1 MGKTT
6 NITPVMAHGENLKE
20 VSARFKRWRETR
32 VRGQH
37 LPRQLWVE
45 AVELAHKHGVEAV
58 AGTLRVDVERLK
70 ARLEPA
76 GDGVQGR
83 KGDTQFVEMRVA
95 PMTPS
100 APRCDC
106 AVEVQNARGARMR
119 VELNGDGLASL
130 AGLCSAIWSAT

>member
-6 NITPVMAHGENLKE
+6 EIAPVMAHGESLE
-20 VSARFKRWRETR
+20 DVLARFKRWRKTR

-37 LPRQLWVE
+37 IPRHLWAE
-45 AVELAHKHGVEAV
+45 AVELANKHGVEAV
-58 AGTLRVDVERLK
+58 AGTLRVDVDRLK

-76 GDGVQGR
+76 GDGVQDR
-83 KGDTQFVEMRVA
+83 KGNTQFVEMLVA

-106 AVEVQNARGARMR
+106 VVEMHNARGARMR
-119 VELNGDGLASL
+119 VELNAHGLASL
-130 AGLCSAIWSAT
+130 VGLCSAFWSAS

>member
-6 NITPVMAHGENLKE
+6 EIAPVMVHGENLKV

-37 LPRQLWVE
+37 IPRHLWAE
-45 AVELAHKHGVEAV
+45 AVELANKHGVQAV
-58 AGTLRVDVERLK
+58 AGTLRVDVDRLK

-76 GDGVQGR
+76 GDGVRGP
-83 KGDTQFVEMRVA
+83 KGKTQFVEMLVA

-100 APRCDC
+100 AQCCDC
-106 AVEVQNARGARMR
+106 AVEVHNARGARMR

-130 AGLCSAIWSAT
+130 VGLCSAFWSAP

>member
-6 NITPVMAHGENLKE
+6 EIAPAMAHGENLKA

-37 LPRQLWVE
+37 IPRHLWAE
-45 AVELAHKHGVEAV
+45 AVELADQHGVEAV
-58 AGTLRVDVERLK
+58 AGTLRVDVDRLK

-76 GDGVQGR
+76 GYGVRGP
-83 KGDTQFVEMRVA
+83 KGKTQFVEMLVA

-106 AVEVQNARGARMR
+106 AVEVRNARGARMR

-130 AGLCSAIWSAT
+130 VGLCSALWSAT